1 MNQTCANILV
11 FCLSI
16 IIIAQAQANVRD
28 FDYQDNG
35 NRDPFSSLVTKDGR
49 ILPGARTTSETGNI
63 ELEGIIWDPNGKSM
77 AIINGKL
84 VKEKQRVMNMQVLKI
99 KKASIILQKGGK
111 VMVINLKKG
120 GGNSDG
126 K

>member
-1 MNQTCANILV
+1 MKQTCVNIIVVILSMVVVAGARANLRN
-11 FCLSI
+11 FT
-16 IIIAQAQANVRD
+16 
-28 FDYQDNG
+28 YQSKG
-35 NRDPFSSLVTKDGR
+35 NRDPFISLVTKDGR
-49 ILPGARTTSETGNI
+49 ILPGARTVTEGGDV

-84 VKEKQRVMNMQVLKI
+84 VKEKQRIQNMQVLRI
-99 KKASIILQKGGK
+99 KKASVILQKGGK

-120 GGNSDG
+120 GGSSDG